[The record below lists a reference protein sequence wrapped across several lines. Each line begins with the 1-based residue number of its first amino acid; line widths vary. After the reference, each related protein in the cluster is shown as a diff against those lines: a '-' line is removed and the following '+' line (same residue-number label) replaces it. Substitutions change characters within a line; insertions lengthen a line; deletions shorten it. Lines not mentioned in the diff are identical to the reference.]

1 MFALL
6 LILSIIW
13 LLVLLVVYDK
23 LTARTIHF
31 LLPKIMELKEANFK
45 MGSISMSFI
54 IPCIHIKNFSIYIP
68 HIGNIEISNVRIK
81 LNQKSHQ
88 FNNPA
93 NSVLTRKLFWVELSG
108 LKINSNAENLAQIET
123 NLKKLPFLADLI
135 LKLCIFDLD
144 FLSIRVNSLLEG
156 KKLIIQAE
164 RLLLALA
171 EFSAV
176 SDILNNCFL
185 IPKSEDSSSQN
196 EVGSILA
203 NLINLNVLIK
213 QNKEES
219 MRCINFG
226 DKDDEYF
233 KVLNLD
239 VASLQLNYGKLPA
252 YKQNETS
259 EALDPFLVLDLVSSS
274 YFKIHINAWNEL
286 AFSSQLKIDELVQK
300 FLSKSLIMVFRVQLK
315 KYTVNLSKSSDNLFK
330 LNDRS
335 TNSSQYSKIEII
347 ANLSKEDPKINASF
361 DLIQPH
367 VYTFLNSKSLLEF
380 TQAEFLLDINRKRSK
395 FSLNSTSPAYIN
407 FHNLQPPISLLTLF
421 VIEAKKTLS
430 SFKIRNEIEFDVGLS
445 ECLISLPVN
454 NDNGLSLKM
463 SSVRAKIKAQDAFML
478 LLVLDNAELFTKM
491 SYFKHVNKSFRAK
504 CERIVVESVE
514 SEADSK
520 IQLVCSPIIIGKYIK
535 FGFISKIFFF

>member
-13 LLVLLVVYDK
+13 LLALLVVYDK

-31 LLPKIMELKEANFK
+31 LLPKIMELKEAHFK
-45 MGSISMSFI
+45 MGSLSMSFLF
-54 IPCIHIKNFSIYIP
+54 PCILIKDFSIYVP
-68 HIGNIEISNVRIK
+68 HVGNIEISNVRIK
-81 LNQKSHQ
+81 LNQKS
-88 FNNPA
+88 PT
-93 NSVLTRKLFWVELSG
+93 NSVLTHKLFWVELSG
-108 LKINSNAENLAQIET
+108 LRINSNAEDLARIET
-123 NLKKLPFLADLI
+123 NQKKLPFLAGLI

-144 FLSIRVNSLLEG
+144 FLSIRVNSLFDG

-176 SDILNNCFL
+176 SDNLNNRL
-185 IPKSEDSSSQN
+185 LVPKRDDSSNSSS
-196 EVGSILA
+196 VGSILA

-226 DKDDEYF
+226 VKDDELF
-233 KVLNLD
+233 KVLNVD
-239 VASLQLNYGKLPA
+239 VASLQLNYGTLPA

-259 EALDPFLVLDLVSSS
+259 EPIEPFLVLDLVSSS
-274 YFKIHINAWNEL
+274 HFKVHINAWNEL
-286 AFSSQLKIDELVQK
+286 AFSAPLRIEEIAQK
-300 FLSKSLIMVFRVQLK
+300 FLSKSLIMVFRIRLK
-315 KYTVNLSKSSDNLFK
+315 KYAVNLAKSDENLFK
-330 LNDRS
+330 INNRR
-335 TNSSQYSKIEII
+335 TNLSQYSKIEIV
-347 ANLSKEDPKINASF
+347 ADLSKEDPKINASL
-361 DLIQPH
+361 DLIRPD

-380 TQAEFLLDINRKRSK
+380 SQVEFLLDVNSKRSK
-395 FSLNSTSPAYIN
+395 FSLNSTSPAYVN

-421 VIEAKKTLS
+421 VIEARKTLS
-430 SFKIRNEIEFDVGLS
+430 RYKFRNEIEFDVGLN
-445 ECLISLPVN
+445 ECSISLPVN
-454 NDNGLSLKM
+454 NDNGLSLKL
-463 SSVRAKIKAQDAFML
+463 SSVRAKVKAQDALML

-514 SEADSK
+514 NEADSK
-520 IQLVCSPIIIGKYIK
+520 LQLVCSPIIIGKYIK
-535 FGFISKIFFF
+535 FGFISKIFFS